1 MDRIDRIARIIRE
14 FDSQGWHRTGTPVD
28 HESAR
33 WLADKAREIGVAAE
47 LEPFGLSRVD
57 PRECWLEVGGN
68 RIPGLPMFD
77 GEFTSSGGVRGRI
90 GPLGSDAEIGLG
102 RVTRGGSENR
112 VLDDARKSG
121 GCQGLVAVTAGDRP
135 GLMPMNATAFP
146 KSFGPPVLQVARE
159 TEERLIEYARLGME
173 ATLMVSVERTES
185 ESFNVVGRIEGAEQ
199 GLAPLIVMTPRS
211 GWWQCASERG
221 GGIAC
226 WLALMQAIMEAGAR
240 RDVIFVATSAH
251 ELGLLGV
258 HDFMRRRPGVETGA
272 FAWLHFGANIG
283 GALDPSARFSATDQL
298 LETMIAEALEQHNA
312 NPAEAVPRGTTVG
325 AESQVIAGLGGRVTA
340 MVGGNPLFHLES
352 DRWPD
357 AVDVD
362 SVAGFAAAYSDVAI
376 ELAQS
381 KGWAGLDGG

>member
-1 MDRIDRIARIIRE
+1 MDLTGHIAQVISE
-14 FDSQGWHRTGTPVD
+14 FDAQGWHRTGTLVD
-28 HESAR
+28 HESAH

-90 GPLGSDAEIGLG
+90 GSLGSDAEIGLG
-102 RVTRGGSENR
+102 RVTRSGPENR

-121 GCQGLVAVTAGDRP
+121 GHQGLAVITAGDSP
-135 GLMPMNATAFP
+135 GLMPMNAAAFP

-159 TEERLIEYARLGME
+159 IKEQLTEYARLGLE
-173 ATLMVSVERTES
+173 ATLTVSVERIEA
-185 ESFNVVGRIEGAEQ
+185 ESFNVVGCIGGTEP

-226 WLALMQAIMEAGAR
+226 WLELMRAIMGAGAR

-251 ELGLLGV
+251 ELGLMGV
-258 HDFMRRRPGVETGA
+258 HDFMRRRPGIETES

-283 GALDPSARFSATDQL
+283 GALDPSARFSATDGE
-298 LETMIAEALEQHNA
+298 LESTTAAALKRHNA
-312 NPAEAVPRGTTVG
+312 NSAEAMPRGTTVG

-340 MVGGNPLFHLES
+340 MVGSNPLFHLES

-362 SVAGFAAAYSDVAI
+362 AVAGFAAAYSDVAI
-376 ELAQS
+376 QLAR
-381 KGWAGLDGG
+381 G

>member
-1 MDRIDRIARIIRE
+1 MDRKGRITRVISE
-14 FDSQGWHRTGTPVD
+14 FDAQGWHRTGTPVD

-33 WLADKAREIGVAAE
+33 WLADKARELGVAAE
-47 LEPFGLSRVD
+47 LESFDLSRVD
-57 PRECWLEVGGN
+57 PRECRLEVNGE

-77 GEFTSSGGVRGRI
+77 GTFTSSRGIKGRI
-90 GPLGSDAEIGLG
+90 GTLGSGAAIGLG
-102 RVTRGGSENR
+102 RVTRGGAENR
-112 VLDDARKSG
+112 GLDDARKSG
-121 GCQGLVAVTAGDRP
+121 SHQGLVAVTAGDRP
-135 GLMPMNATAFP
+135 GLMPMNATVFP

-159 TEERLIEYARLGME
+159 TEAQLQDSAEQRLE
-173 ATLMVSVERTES
+173 ATLTVAVERTEA
-185 ESFNVVGRIEGAEQ
+185 ESFNVVGRIEGREPD
-199 GLAPLIVMTPRS
+199 LPPLIVMTPRS

-226 WLALMQAIMEAGAR
+226 WLELMRSIIEEGPR

-251 ELGLLGV
+251 ELGLMGV
-258 HDFMRRRPGVETGA
+258 NDFMRRRPGIETAA

-283 GALDPSARFSATDQL
+283 GALDPSARFSATDSE
-298 LETMIAEALEQHNA
+298 LEIMAATALEQHSA
-312 NPAEAVPRGTTVG
+312 NPVEAVPRGTTVG

-362 SVAGFAAAYSDVAI
+362 AVAGFASAYSDVAI
-376 ELAQS
+376 ELS
-381 KGWAGLDGG
+381 GS

>member
-1 MDRIDRIARIIRE
+1 MDRKDRIAQIISE

-28 HESAR
+28 HESAH
-33 WLADKAREIGVAAE
+33 WLADKAREVGVAAD
-47 LEPFGLSRVD
+47 LETFGLSRVD

-77 GEFTSSGGVRGRI
+77 GAFTSSGGIRGCI

-102 RVTRGGSENR
+102 RVTRGGPENR
-112 VLDDARKSG
+112 ELDDARKSG
-121 GCQGLVAVTAGDRP
+121 GHRGLVAVTAGDRP
-135 GLMPMNATAFP
+135 GLMPMNAAAFP
-146 KSFGPPVLQVARE
+146 KSFGTPVLQVARE

-173 ATLMVSVERTES
+173 ATLTVSVERTES
-185 ESFNVVGRIEGAEQ
+185 ESFNVVGRVEGTEP

-226 WLALMQAIMEAGAR
+226 WLELMRVVSEAEPR

-251 ELGLLGV
+251 ELGLMGV
-258 HDFMRRRPGVETGA
+258 YDFMGRRPGIETEA

-283 GALDPSARFSATDQL
+283 GALDPSARFSATDRD
-298 LETMIAEALEQHNA
+298 LETMTAAALERYND
-312 NPAEAVPRGTTVG
+312 NPAEAVPEGTTVG

-340 MVGGNPLFHLES
+340 MVGGNPLFHLEL

-362 SVAGFAAAYSDVAI
+362 AVAGFAAAYSNVAI
-376 ELAQS
+376 ELAR
-381 KGWAGLDGG
+381 GEG

>member
-1 MDRIDRIARIIRE
+1 MDRKDRIAQVISE
-14 FDSQGWHRTGTPVD
+14 FDAQGWHRTGTPVD

-33 WLADKAREIGVAAE
+33 WLADKAREIGGAAE
-47 LEPFGLSRVD
+47 LEPFELSRVD
-57 PRECWLEVGGN
+57 PRDCRLEVGGS
-68 RIPGLPMFD
+68 RIAGLPMFD
-77 GEFTSSGGVRGRI
+77 GTFTSSEGIRGRI
-90 GPLGSDAEIGLG
+90 GPIGTGTEIGLG
-102 RVTRGGSENR
+102 WVMRGGGLENR
-112 VLDDARKSG
+112 VLDNARKSG
-121 GCQGLVAVTAGDRP
+121 GHQALVAVTVGDRP

-159 TEERLIEYARLGME
+159 TGAQLQGAAGQGLETRL
-173 ATLMVSVERTES
+173 TVSVERTEA
-185 ESFNVVGRIEGAEQ
+185 ESFNVVARIEGTEP

-226 WLALMQAIMEAGAR
+226 WLELMRAIMEAGAR

-251 ELGLLGV
+251 ELGLMGV
-258 HDFMRRRPGVETGA
+258 QDFMGRRPGIETKA

-283 GALDPSARFSATDQL
+283 GALDPSARFSATDGE
-298 LETMIAEALEQHNA
+298 LESRTTAALERHNA
-312 NPAEAVPRGTTVG
+312 KPAEAVPRGTTVG

-362 SVAGFAAAYSDVAI
+362 AVAGFAAAYSDVAI
-376 ELAQS
+376 ELAQ
-381 KGWAGLDGG
+381 GEI

>member
-1 MDRIDRIARIIRE
+1 MDQKDKIAQVISE
-14 FDSQGWHRTGTPVD
+14 FDAQGWHRTGTAVD

-33 WLADKAREIGVAAE
+33 WLVDKAREIGVAAE

-57 PRECWLEVGGN
+57 PRECCLEVEGE

-77 GEFTSSGGVRGRI
+77 GTFTSSQGIRGRI
-90 GPLGSDAEIGLG
+90 GPLGSGAEIGLG
-102 RVTRGGSENR
+102 RVTRGGPENR
-112 VLDDARKSG
+112 VLDDARKAG
-121 GCQGLVAVTAGDRP
+121 DHQGLVAVTAGDRP

-146 KSFGPPVLQVARE
+146 KSFGPPVLQVAGE
-159 TEERLIEYARLGME
+159 TGERLVEYARLGME
-173 ATLMVSVERTES
+173 VTLAVSVERTEA
-185 ESFNVVGRIEGAEQ
+185 ESFNVVGRIEGAEPD
-199 GLAPLIVMTPRS
+199 LAPLVVMTPRS

-226 WLALMQAIMEAGAR
+226 WLELMRAIIEAGPR

-251 ELGLLGV
+251 ELGLMGV
-258 HDFMRRRPGVETGA
+258 HDFMRRRPGIETEA

-283 GALDPSARFSATDQL
+283 GALDPNARFSATDGE
-298 LETMIAEALEQHNA
+298 LESMIAAALERHNA
-312 NPAEAVPRGTTVG
+312 NPAEAVPRGVTVG

-362 SVAGFAAAYSDVAI
+362 AVAGFAAAYSDVAI
-376 ELAQS
+376 ELAQ
-381 KGWAGLDGG
+381 GEIRAGLDGG

>member
-1 MDRIDRIARIIRE
+1 MDRKGRITRVISE
-14 FDSQGWHRTGTPVD
+14 FDAQGWHRTGTPVD

-33 WLADKAREIGVAAE
+33 WLADKARELGFAAE
-47 LEPFGLSRVD
+47 LESFDLSRVD
-57 PRECWLEVGGN
+57 PQECRLEVNGE

-77 GEFTSSGGVRGRI
+77 GTFTSSRGIKGRI
-90 GPLGSDAEIGLG
+90 GTLGSGAAIGLG
-102 RVTRGGSENR
+102 RVTRGGAENR
-112 VLDDARKSG
+112 GLDDARKSG
-121 GCQGLVAVTAGDRP
+121 SHQGLVAVTAGDRP
-135 GLMPMNATAFP
+135 GLMPMNATVFP

-159 TEERLIEYARLGME
+159 TEAQLQESAEQRLE
-173 ATLMVSVERTES
+173 ATLTVAVERTEA
-185 ESFNVVGRIEGAEQ
+185 ESFNVVGRIEGREP
-199 GLAPLIVMTPRS
+199 GLPPLIVMTPRS

-226 WLALMQAIMEAGAR
+226 WLELMRSIIEEGPR

-251 ELGLLGV
+251 ELGLMGV
-258 HDFMRRRPGVETGA
+258 HDFMRRRPGIETAA

-283 GALDPSARFSATDQL
+283 GALDPSARFSATDSE
-298 LETMIAEALEQHNA
+298 LETVAATALEQHSA
-312 NPAEAVPRGTTVG
+312 NPVEAVPRGTTVG

-362 SVAGFAAAYSDVAI
+362 AVAGFASAYSDVAI
-376 ELAQS
+376 ELS
-381 KGWAGLDGG
+381 GS